1 LRSRPDRPGAPWRA
15 WALALVLTTPAMSI
29 HAADAAASA
38 PPAVTVEQVKGI
50 VAELQGATGPTGHTE
65 RRLRWIPGEAA
76 SRPKPGDT
84 PSWLIDWV
92 RWLSRGG
99 RGLVWVLGAI
109 VVALLLVF
117 AWRWAR
123 VRADAERERS
133 ALRPSH
139 VGDLD
144 IRPESLP
151 DDIGAAALALL
162 ARGEHRAA
170 LSLLYRGALSRL
182 VHDHGVEIGAASTEG
197 ECLNLVRRAMP
208 ASVAAFFE
216 RLVRIWQA
224 EVYAGR
230 PADAAGIR
238 ALCEPF
244 DAHLGAPR
252 ASVPAARAAA

>member
-1 LRSRPDRPGAPWRA
+1 MSTQGAEP
-15 WALALVLTTPAMSI
+15 
-29 HAADAAASA
+29 AASA

-76 SRPKPGDT
+76 SRPKPGNA
-84 PSWLIDWV
+84 PSWLIDLA

-99 RGLVWVLGAI
+99 RGLVWVLGA
-109 VVALLLVF
+109 VAVALLLVF

-182 VHDHGVEIGAASTEG
+182 VHVHAVEIGAASTEG
-197 ECLNLVRRAMP
+197 ECLQQAQHAMP
-208 ASVAAFFE
+208 ARVAAFFE
-216 RLVRIWQA
+216 RLVRTWQA

-244 DAHLGAPR
+244 DAHFGAAP
-252 ASVPAARAAA
+252 AKAPAARAPA

>member
-1 LRSRPDRPGAPWRA
+1 MRSRLDRRAAPWRA
-15 WALALVLTTPAMSI
+15 LALAVLLSTSAIST

-38 PPAVTVEQVKGI
+38 PPAATLDQVKGI
-50 VAELQGATGPTGHTE
+50 VAELQGAAGPSGHTE

-84 PSWLIDWV
+84 PSWLFELA

-99 RGLVWVLGAI
+99 RGLMWMLGAI
-109 VVALLLVF
+109 AVALLLVF

-151 DDIGAAALALL
+151 DDIGASALALL
-162 ARGEHRAA
+162 SRGEHRAA

-182 VHDHGVEIGAASTEG
+182 VHNHGVEIGAASTEG
-197 ECLNLVRRAMP
+197 ECLLRVQRAMP
-208 ASVAAFFE
+208 ARVAAFFE
-216 RLVRIWQA
+216 RLVRTWQA

-238 ALCEPF
+238 ALCESF
-244 DAHLGAPR
+244 DAHFAGAQAH
-252 ASVPAARAAA
+252 ASAARVTA

>member
-1 LRSRPDRPGAPWRA
+1 MHSRLDRQASPWRVL
-15 WALALVLTTPAMSI
+15 ALALLLASPAASTR
-29 HAADAAASA
+29 AADPAASA
-38 PPAVTVEQVKGI
+38 PPDVTVEQVKGI
-50 VAELQGATGPTGHTE
+50 VAELQGAIGPAGHTE
-65 RRLRWIPGEAA
+65 RRLHWIADKTA
-76 SRPKPGDT
+76 SRPQPGNT
-84 PSWLIDWV
+84 PSWLIELA

-99 RGLVWVLGAI
+99 RGLMWVLGAI
-109 VVALLLVF
+109 AVALLVVF

-151 DDIGAAALALL
+151 GDIGAAALALL
-162 ARGEHRAA
+162 VRGEHRAA

-197 ECLNLVRRAMP
+197 ECLQLVQHAMP
-208 ASVAAFFE
+208 ARVAAFFE
-216 RLVRIWQA
+216 RLVRTWQA

-244 DAHLGAPR
+244 DSHFGAALPN
-252 ASVPAARAAA
+252 APAERAAA